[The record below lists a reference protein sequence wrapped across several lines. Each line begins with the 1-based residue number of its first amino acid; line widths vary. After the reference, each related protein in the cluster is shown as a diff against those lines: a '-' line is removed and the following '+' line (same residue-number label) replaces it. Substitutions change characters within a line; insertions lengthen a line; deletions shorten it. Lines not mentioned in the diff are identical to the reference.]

1 MTAGFGGTDRLQG
14 VSSRVMFIARGKV
27 GPFRIDAEVLAGAD
41 GMVAVR
47 TLLHDEGADDRVI
60 TAGSYQFRRAKK
72 E

>member
-1 MTAGFGGTDRLQG
+1 
-14 VSSRVMFIARGKV
+14 MFIARGKV

-47 TLLHDEGADDRVI
+47 TLLPRRGRRGPGHRQ
-60 TAGSYQFRRAKK
+60 AGSYQFRRAKK